1 MTEIL
6 TIMKRYLLLTL
17 AIILTLGTQAQVVS
31 DSLKTDSLKKKK
43 IIIEDN
49 WSNKKKKPVKKPT
62 YRAPEFQNK
71 KRTYSD
77 TTDVKVLNKNFI
89 QVVENPRGTKV
100 KVKGFA
106 DFEESSNSDTTKIRL
121 GRKQI
126 NIIDGWHGTRIRI
139 EKVRRWDEETKSYK
153 KPKFRGHWS
162 GFEMGINAFA
172 NEDYSNYLPKYDNFM
187 DLNLAKSIA
196 VNLNFLQYDISLQKT
211 KTNIGLVT
219 GMGFEWN
226 NYRFD
231 QNITLIEKDG
241 MVYPDPNNPDWSV
254 KKSKLTSL
262 YLTIPLLLEFQ
273 IPIKNDHKIH
283 MSAGL
288 VGGLRLGTHTKI
300 KYKRKG
306 NTHKDKDRD
315 DYNLQA
321 FRYSAQV
328 RLGYRAINLFA
339 TYGMTNLFR
348 SNKGPELTPYTI
360 GLTLVRF

>member
-1 MTEIL
+1 
-6 TIMKRYLLLTL
+6 MKRYLLLTL
-17 AIILTLGTQAQVVS
+17 SLILALGSQAQVAT
-31 DSLKTDSLKKKK
+31 DTLKNDSLKKKK
-43 IIIEDN
+43 VIIEDN
-49 WSNKKKKPVKKPT
+49 WSNKKKKPVKKPE
-62 YRAPEFQNK
+62 YRAPKSYK
-71 KRTYSD
+71 KTKSTFSD
-77 TTDVKVLNKNFI
+77 TTEVKVLNKDFLK
-89 QVVENPRGTKV
+89 VVENSKGTKV
-100 KVKGFA
+100 SVRNFA
-106 DFEESSNSDTTKIRL
+106 DFEDDSDTTKIRI

-126 NIIDGWHGTRIRI
+126 NIIDGWHGTRIRV
-139 EKVRRWDEETKSYK
+139 EKVRQWDEETQSYK

-172 NEDYSNYLPKYDNFM
+172 NEDYSNYPAELDDFM
-187 DLNLAKSIA
+187 DLNLAKSTA
-196 VNLNFLQYDISLQKT
+196 VNLNFLQYDISLQKK

-219 GMGFEWN
+219 GMGLEWN

-231 QNITLIEKDG
+231 QKITLKEENGVI
-241 MVYPDPNNPDWSV
+241 YPDSETYQEASI

-262 YLTIPLLLEFQ
+262 YLTVPLLMEFQ
-273 IPIKNDHKIH
+273 IPVKNDHKIH

-328 RLGYRAINLFA
+328 RLGYRAINIFA
-339 TYGMTNLFR
+339 SYGMTDLFR
-348 SNKGPELTPYTI
+348 KNKGPELTPYTI

>member
-1 MTEIL
+1 
-6 TIMKRYLLLTL
+6 MKKYLLLTL
-17 AIILTLGTQAQVVS
+17 ALILALGSQAQVAT

-62 YRAPEFQNK
+62 YRAPEFQKNK
-71 KRTYSD
+71 KTYSD
-77 TTDVKVLNKNFI
+77 TTEVKVLNKDFL
-89 QVVENPRGTKV
+89 QVIENSKGTKV
-100 KVKGFA
+100 KVRGFA
-106 DFEESSNSDTTKIRL
+106 DFEDDSDTTKIRI

-139 EKVRRWDEETKSYK
+139 EKVRRWDEETKTYK

-172 NEDYSNYLPKYDNFM
+172 NSDYSAYPGNNDFM

-219 GMGFEWN
+219 GMGLEWN

-231 QNITLIEKDG
+231 QNITLQEIDG
-241 MVYPDPNNPDWSV
+241 IIYPEPINPDWSV

-262 YLTIPLLLEFQ
+262 YLTVPLLMEFQ

-306 NTHKDKDRD
+306 NSHKDKDRD

-339 TYGMTNLFR
+339 TYGMTDLFR
-348 SNKGPELTPYTI
+348 KNKGPELTPYTI

>member
-1 MTEIL
+1 
-6 TIMKRYLLLTL
+6 MKRYLLLTL
-17 AIILTLGTQAQVVS
+17 ALILALGTQAQVVT

-62 YRAPEFQNK
+62 YRAPEFK
-71 KRTYSD
+71 KTKNTYSD
-77 TTDVKVLNKNFI
+77 TTEVKVLNRDFL
-89 QVVENPRGTKV
+89 QVVENSKGTKV
-100 KVKGFA
+100 KVRGFA
-106 DFEESSNSDTTKIRL
+106 DFEDDSDTTKIRI

-139 EKVRRWDEETKSYK
+139 EKVRRWDEETKTYK

-172 NEDYSNYLPKYDNFM
+172 NEDYSIFDGKEQPATNNFM

-231 QNITLIEKDG
+231 QNITLQEIDG
-241 MVYPDPNNPDWSV
+241 IIYPKSIDEDWSV
-254 KKSKLTSL
+254 KKSKLTTL
-262 YLTIPLLLEFQ
+262 YLTVPLLMEFQ
-273 IPIKNDHKIH
+273 IPVKNDHKIH

-328 RLGYRAINLFA
+328 RLGYRVINLFA
-339 TYGMTNLFR
+339 SYGMTDLFR
-348 SNKGPELTPYTI
+348 KNKGPELTPYTI

>member
-1 MTEIL
+1 
-6 TIMKRYLLLTL
+6 MKRYLLLIL
-17 AIILTLGTQAQVVS
+17 ALILALGTQAQVVT

-49 WSNKKKKPVKKPT
+49 WSNKKKKPVKKPE
-62 YRAPEFQNK
+62 YRAPKVYK
-71 KRTYSD
+71 KKKSTFSD
-77 TTDVKVLNKNFI
+77 TTEVKVLNKDFI
-89 QVVENPRGTKV
+89 KVVENSKGTKV
-100 KVKGFA
+100 SVRNFA
-106 DFEESSNSDTTKIRL
+106 DFEDDSDTTKIRI

-139 EKVRRWDEETKSYK
+139 EKVRRWDDETKTYK

-172 NEDYSNYLPKYDNFM
+172 NEDYSNYPAGLDNFM

-196 VNLNFLQYDISLQKT
+196 VNLNFLQYDISLQKK

-231 QNITLIEKDG
+231 QDITLKEENGVI
-241 MVYPDPNNPDWSV
+241 YPDSETYQEASI

-262 YLTIPLLLEFQ
+262 YLTVPLLMEFQ
-273 IPIKNDHKIH
+273 IPVKNDHKIH

-339 TYGMTNLFR
+339 SYGMTDLFR
-348 SNKGPELTPYTI
+348 KNKGPELTPYTI
-360 GLTLVRF
+360 GLTLIRF

>member
-1 MTEIL
+1 
-6 TIMKRYLLLTL
+6 MKRYLLILFAL
-17 AIILTLGTQAQVVS
+17 ILTLGSQAQVAN
-31 DSLKTDSLKKKK
+31 DSLKTDSIKKKK
-43 IIIEDN
+43 IIVEDN
-49 WSNKKKKPVKKPT
+49 WSNKKQKKAKRPE
-62 YRAPEFQNK
+62 YRAPESK
-71 KRTYSD
+71 KRNTIYKD
-77 TTDVKVLNKNFI
+77 TTDIKVLNKDFI
-89 QVVENPRGTKV
+89 QVMESGKGTKV
-100 KVKGFA
+100 KVRGIG
-106 DFEESSNSDTTKIRL
+106 DFEDDSDTTKIRI

-139 EKVRRWDEETKSYK
+139 EKVRRWDEETKTYK
-153 KPKFRGHWS
+153 KPTFRGHWT

-172 NEDYSNYLPKYDNFM
+172 NSDYSNYDPEYKDFM

-196 VNLNFLQYDISLQKT
+196 VNLNFLQYDISLQKN

-219 GMGFEWN
+219 GMGLEWN

-231 QNITLIEKDG
+231 QDITLQEIDG
-241 MVYPDPNNPDWSV
+241 KIYPNPINSDWSV
-254 KKSKLTSL
+254 RKSKLTSL
-262 YLTIPLLLEFQ
+262 YLTVPLLLEFQ
-273 IPIKNDHKIH
+273 IPVKNDHKIH

-300 KYKRKG
+300 KYKKSG

-339 TYGMTNLFR
+339 NYGMTDLFR
-348 SNKGPELTPYTI
+348 NNKGPELTPYTI

>member
-1 MTEIL
+1 
-6 TIMKRYLLLTL
+6 MKRALLLSL
-17 AIILTLGTQAQVVS
+17 ALILTLGSQAQVAS
-31 DSLKTDSLKKKK
+31 DTLKTDSIKKKK

-49 WSNKKKKPVKKPT
+49 WSKKKKKTTTTYKKPQ
-62 YRAPEFQNK
+62 YRSNTSTNNSPATTEISIQK
-71 KRTYSD
+71 KKI
-77 TTDVKVLNKNFI
+77 V
-89 QVVENPRGTKV
+89 QVTGGHKSTKV
-100 KVKGFA
+100 EVRGIASFDYKE
-106 DFEESSNSDTTKIRL
+106 DQDTTKIRI

-126 NIIDGWHGTRIRI
+126 NIIDGWHGTRINI
-139 EKVRRWDEETKSYK
+139 EKVRPWYPDTKTYK
-153 KPKFRGHWS
+153 KQPFRGHWS

-172 NEDYSNYLPKYDNFM
+172 NTDYSLYANELQPVTNDFM
-187 DLNLAKSIA
+187 DLNLVKSVA
-196 VNLNFLQYDISLQKT
+196 VNLNFLQYDISLQKK

-219 GMGFEWN
+219 GMGLEWN

-231 QNITLIEKDG
+231 QDITLKEVDG
-241 MVYPDPNNPDWSV
+241 VIYPDPINEDWDV

-262 YLTIPLLLEFQ
+262 YLTVPLLMEFQ
-273 IPIKNDHKIH
+273 IPVRDNHTIH

-300 KYKRKG
+300 KYKKNG
-306 NTHKDKDRD
+306 NSHKDKDKD

-339 TYGMTNLFR
+339 TYGMTDLFR
-348 SNKGPELTPYTI
+348 KNKGPELTPYTI

>member
-1 MTEIL
+1 
-6 TIMKRYLLLTL
+6 MKKYLLILFALIL
-17 AIILTLGTQAQVVS
+17 ALGSQAQVAK
-31 DSLKTDSLKKKK
+31 DSLKTDSIKKKK

-49 WSNKKKKPVKKPT
+49 WSNKKQKKAKRPE
-62 YRAPEFQNK
+62 YRAPESQK
-71 KRTYSD
+71 KNTAYKD
-77 TTDVKVLNKNFI
+77 TTDIKVLNKDFI
-89 QVVENPRGTKV
+89 QVMESGKGTKV
-100 KVKGFA
+100 KIRGIG
-106 DFEESSNSDTTKIRL
+106 DFEDDSDTTKIRI

-139 EKVRRWDEETKSYK
+139 EKVRRWDEETKTYK
-153 KPKFRGHWS
+153 KPTFRGHWT
-162 GFEMGINAFA
+162 GFEMGINAFT
-172 NEDYSNYLPKYDNFM
+172 NSDYSDYAAGDKDFM

-196 VNLNFLQYDISLQKT
+196 VNLNFLQYDISLQKN

-219 GMGFEWN
+219 GMGLEWN

-231 QNITLIEKDG
+231 QDITLQEIDG
-241 MVYPDPNNPDWSV
+241 KIYPNPINPDWSV
-254 KKSKLTSL
+254 RKSKLTSL
-262 YLTIPLLLEFQ
+262 YLTVPLLLEFQ
-273 IPIKNDHKIH
+273 IPVKNDHKIH

-300 KYKRKG
+300 KYKKNG

-339 TYGMTNLFR
+339 NYGMTDLFR
-348 SNKGPELTPYTI
+348 NNKGPELTPYTI

>member
-1 MTEIL
+1 
-6 TIMKRYLLLTL
+6 MKRYLLFTL
-17 AIILTLGTQAQVVS
+17 ALILTIGSQAQVAT
-31 DSLKTDSLKKKK
+31 DTLKSDSLKKKK
-43 IIIEDN
+43 IIIQDN
-49 WSNKKKKPVKKPT
+49 WSKKKTVKKK
-62 YRAPEFQNK
+62 NV
-71 KRTYSD
+71 YSD
-77 TTDVKVLNKNFI
+77 TTEVKVLNKDFLK
-89 QVVENPRGTKV
+89 VVENSKGTKV
-100 KVKGFA
+100 SVRNFA
-106 DFEESSNSDTTKIRL
+106 NFEDDSDTTKIRI

-139 EKVRRWDEETKSYK
+139 EKVRQWDDETKTYK
-153 KPKFRGHWS
+153 KPRFRGHWS

-172 NEDYSNYLPKYDNFM
+172 NSDYSNYPVENNDFM

-231 QNITLIEKDG
+231 QNITLTEVDG
-241 MVYPDPNNPDWSV
+241 MIYPDPINPDWSV

-262 YLTIPLLLEFQ
+262 YLTVPLLIEFQ
-273 IPIKNDHKIH
+273 IPVKNDHKVH
-283 MSAGL
+283 MSAGF

-306 NTHKDKDRD
+306 NFHKDKDRD

-321 FRYSAQV
+321 FRYSAHV

-339 TYGMTNLFR
+339 SYGMTDLFR
-348 SNKGPELTPYTI
+348 KNKGPELTPYTI

>member
-1 MTEIL
+1 
-6 TIMKRYLLLTL
+6 MKRYLLLTL
-17 AIILTLGTQAQVVS
+17 ALILTLGTQAQVAT

-49 WSNKKKKPVKKPT
+49 WSNKKKKPVKKPE
-62 YRAPEFQNK
+62 YRAPEFNK
-71 KRTYSD
+71 KKKSAYSD
-77 TTDVKVLNKNFI
+77 TTEVKVLNKDFLK
-89 QVVENPRGTKV
+89 VVETPKGTKV
-100 KVKGFA
+100 SVRNFA
-106 DFEESSNSDTTKIRL
+106 DFEDDSDTTKIRI

-126 NIIDGWHGTRIRI
+126 NIIDGWHGTRVRI
-139 EKVRRWDEETKSYK
+139 EKVRRWDDETKTYK
-153 KPKFRGHWS
+153 KPTFRGHWS

-172 NEDYSNYLPKYDNFM
+172 NEDYSVYDGITQPTSQNFM

-219 GMGFEWN
+219 GMGLEWN

-231 QNITLIEKDG
+231 QNITLTEVDG
-241 MVYPDPNNPDWSV
+241 MIYPDPINPDWSV

-262 YLTIPLLLEFQ
+262 YLTVPLLMEFQ
-273 IPIKNDHKIH
+273 IPVKNDHKIH

-339 TYGMTNLFR
+339 SYGMTDLFR
-348 SNKGPELTPYTI
+348 KNKGPELTPYTI